1 MATPTIQLISA
12 LSETAKKL
20 ENGAPYMWG
29 HMGACNC
36 GNLAQALTGF
46 TKAEIHAFAMRGA
59 GDWSEQ
65 VQEFCNSASAPL
77 DLVIEKLLAA
87 GLTQQDLISLE
98 RLSADKVLCQLPS
111 EKRYLSKNIKEDVV
125 LYMKTWASVL
135 EEELSQEVELPR
147 FVFNSESLVMEELH

>member
-1 MATPTIQLISA
+1 MAIPTLQLITA
-12 LSETAKKL
+12 LRTTAKKI
-20 ENGAPYMWG
+20 EQGAPYMWG

-46 TKAEIHAFAMRGA
+46 TKAEIHAFAMRGV

-65 VQEFCNSASAPL
+65 ITEYCGSANAPL

-98 RLSADKVLCQLPS
+98 RLSSDKVLNQLPIA
-111 EKRYLSKNIKEDVV
+111 KRYLSKNIKEDVI
-125 LYMKTWASVL
+125 LYMKTWANVL
-135 EEELSQEVELPR
+135 EEELSDGVRLPN
-147 FVFNSESLVMEELH
+147 FVFKAEVLLKV

>member
-1 MATPTIQLISA
+1 MAIPTIELIEA
-12 LSETAKKL
+12 LRKTARKL
-20 ENGAPYMWG
+20 EQGAPYMWG

-46 TKAEIHAFAMRGA
+46 TKAEIHAFAMRGV

-65 VQEFCNSASAPL
+65 AQEYCNHANAPL

-98 RLSADKVLCQLPS
+98 RLSADKILCRLS
-111 EKRYLSKNIKEDVV
+111 TDKRDLSKNNKSDVI
-125 LYMKTWASVL
+125 LYMNTWANL
-135 EEELSQEVELPR
+135 MEEELSQEVVLPR
-147 FVFNSESLVMEELH
+147 FVFNSETLVIADSN